1 MDKFKPGRILW
12 QIASFRGGRACVR
25 VRGEAIALTE
35 GITKST
41 VNARLVLMATAAF
54 ALVAGLVT
62 AGAGGMRYSA
72 VRQEKPPNAGIPRQ
86 ETRQSLATAQVTKGS
101 PRPAATDEG
110 PLKVLIQVADAE
122 GRRLSGA
129 DVAASVSYA

>member
-1 MDKFKPGRILW
+1 M
-12 QIASFRGGRACVR
+12 R

-72 VRQEKPPNAGIPRQ
+72 VRQEKPPNPGIPGR
-86 ETRQSLATAQVTKGS
+86 ETRLAVATAQVTQGS
-101 PRPAATDEG
+101 PRPAARDPARDQG